1 MCPRFSK
8 AFIYCSFS
16 LLCVVVLFNA
26 NAQQKMKPLFNG
38 KNFAG
43 WEGDTVN
50 TWHIVDGALAGGSLT
65 TQVPENNFL
74 CTEKNYGN
82 FHLKLKFKLTGTG
95 FVNSGVQ
102 FNSKRLTDPSNEME
116 GYQADLGDGYWGT
129 LYDESRRNKT
139 LTPLDTALVKK
150 IVKRDQW
157 NDYEVWNENGHIRIF
172 LNGVKTTDYTEP
184 DKSIPQSGKI
194 GLQIHGGGKAIV
206 YYKNMMIQEL

>member
-1 MCPRFSK
+1 MRSSMLKTVFSG
-8 AFIYCSFS
+8 FV
-16 LLCVVVLFNA
+16 LLLTLISVQSY
-26 NAQQKMKPLFNG
+26 AQQKAKKLFNG
-38 KNFAG
+38 YNFNG
-43 WEGDTVN
+43 WEGDTLH
-50 TWHIVDGALAGGSLT
+50 TWHIKDGALVGGSLT
-65 TQVPENNFL
+65 TEVPENNFL
-74 CTEKNYGN
+74 CTTKPYAN

-102 FNSKRLTDPSNEME
+102 FHSKRLTDPANEME

-157 NDYEVWNENGHIRIF
+157 NDYEVWSENGHIRIF
-172 LNGVKTTDYTEP
+172 LNGTKTTDYTEP
-184 DKSIPQSGKI
+184 DKTVPQSGTI

-206 YYKNMMIQEL
+206 YYKDMVIQEL